1 MFCVQADCQ
10 YPTDS
15 TLYGTFIW
23 FVTRSIQYLIWVYP
37 VMYILWPR
45 ILQQM
50 IKQKCKCCMKSK
62 GKQGN
67 NRDKS
72 DLISQSSKFQSSVQD
87 EFDDF
92 DKSSW
97 NVNEE
102 KNDSEDSNEDIDDA
116 VDEFEKNRQKHQNED
131 LPYIGMYRKLDE
143 TVEQRYQVE
152 EPMNGILRKGLQ
164 LKRQHQSFHERL
176 SIIQQHEEIEDM
188 ELRHSK
194 TVESANIGNLL
205 SKDAPV
211 PPSPLY
217 QNGDSPFDDNENYQ
231 PRKISV
237 DIMNFDEKS
246 EQDHDKDSFLS
257 E

>member
-1 MFCVQADCQ
+1 MFCAKADCQ

-72 DLISQSSKFQSSVQD
+72 DLISQSSKIVQD

-102 KNDSEDSNEDIDDA
+102 KNNSEDSNDDIDDA
-116 VDEFEKNRQKHQNED
+116 VDEFEKNR
-131 LPYIGMYRKLDE
+131 
-143 TVEQRYQVE
+143 
-152 EPMNGILRKGLQ
+152 
-164 LKRQHQSFHERL
+164 
-176 SIIQQHEEIEDM
+176 
-188 ELRHSK
+188 
-194 TVESANIGNLL
+194 
-205 SKDAPV
+205 
-211 PPSPLY
+211 
-217 QNGDSPFDDNENYQ
+217 
-231 PRKISV
+231 
-237 DIMNFDEKS
+237 
-246 EQDHDKDSFLS
+246 
-257 E
+257 